1 MQKQWHNL
9 TTILKYS
16 NATPFKDRNDAGYIC
31 AYCFK
36 TYPDP
41 NVLRQH
47 THYDHDKEKPTYK
60 AGSGMSSFVAFLD
73 IVDLKCTICDQNM
86 ESINVLTEHLVN
98 QHDKKY
104 YLGVTDYFQPFKL
117 TSEPVIN
124 CCLCNEIFHNMKLL
138 MQHMN
143 KHYRNFICTICGAGF
158 VNSFRLNRHE
168 TTHGKKKSS
177 FTCRHCGQVFAAE
190 SKKKAHVNTEHKG
203 IAGDSVCQICK
214 ARFKNYYQKTRHMM
228 QVHNVEGI
236 KCDMCDK
243 SDQVEVFNSVLF
255 FVGVEKETSYIEIT
269 IKQEPASDSEQQD
282 TEFETV
288 IKIEKESD
296 EKESKKVIKGEKKS
310 AADKK
315 SKKDQILEM
324 EKHLKNISTILL
336 HTNATPIR
344 YHDGANYV
352 CALCPETYPLP
363 SELKLHVLEEHDQI
377 DKSSFMEGHRLT
389 SYVVKLDIT
398 NLRCLI
404 CHSEIEGFDHLFE
417 HLNTVHGK
425 GLHTDIPNHI
435 LPFRFVGN
443 GFDCVQ
449 CPKSFEH
456 FKLIQE
462 HMSVHYGN
470 YLCETCNSRFVNK
483 RTMQNHANRH
493 KKGDFPC
500 SQCAKIFD
508 TNRKKLNHEKFV
520 HAGDY
525 KRKKCPYCQEKF
537 TNYAKKR
544 SHMVKEHG
552 AEPLSVKCDICK
564 KTFSTRARLRG
575 HTRRD
580 HMECQHAC
588 TECEMRFFTKMELV
602 KHMVKHSPLREYQC
616 DICQKAYARKHTLRE
631 HLKIHANIRNF
642 KCELCAYTFVQKC
655 SWKTHMRNKHK
666 VKVP

>member
-1 MQKQWHNL
+1 
-9 TTILKYS
+9 
-16 NATPFKDRNDAGYIC
+16 
-31 AYCFK
+31 
-36 TYPDP
+36 
-41 NVLRQH
+41 
-47 THYDHDKEKPTYK
+47 
-60 AGSGMSSFVAFLD
+60 
-73 IVDLKCTICDQNM
+73 M
-86 ESINVLTEHLVN
+86 ESISNEGMCRCCASEGT
-98 QHDKKY
+98 
-104 YLGVTDYFQPFKL
+104 FKDFL
-117 TSEPVIN
+117 TSYHWMGEEEIYADMLRDCFAITLYTSDDVNNGGICEVCITQLRNACNFKRQVQQTEEQFKKRVQNSGLKSNVI
-124 CCLCNEIFHNMKLL
+124 KLE
-138 MQHMN
+138 M
-143 KHYRNFICTICGAGF
+143 AGGDDGEHSDTNLSDEF
-158 VNSFRLNRHE
+158 S
-168 TTHGKKKSS
+168 
-177 FTCRHCGQVFAAE
+177 AAE
-190 SKKKAHVNTEHKG
+190 FEVPIKEEKDEEKPKKRQAAKPSTSRAKKAKTEDGEPSAK
-203 IAGDSVCQICK
+203 
-214 ARFKNYYQKTRHMM
+214 R
-228 QVHNVEGI
+228 VEI
-236 KCDMCDK
+236 
-243 SDQVEVFNSVLF
+243 
-255 FVGVEKETSYIEIT
+255 ETSFVEIT
-269 IKQEPASDSEQQD
+269 IKQEPTSD
-282 TEFETV
+282 TEERETKLETV
-288 IKIEKESD
+288 VKIENVTD
-296 EKESKKVIKGEKKS
+296 DNVSKKVTKDPKKG

-363 SELKLHVLEEHDQI
+363 SELKMHVLEEHDEI

-404 CHSEIEGFDHLFE
+404 CHSEIEGFDPMHHLR
-417 HLNTVHGK
+417 TAHGK
-425 GLHTDIPNHI
+425 ELHTDIPNHI

-462 HMSVHYGN
+462 HMSIHYGN
-470 YLCETCNSRFVNK
+470 YICATCNAPFVNK

-520 HAGDY
+520 HDGDY

-544 SHMVKEHG
+544 SHMVQEHG
-552 AEPLSVKCDICK
+552 AEPLSVKCEICK

-588 TECEMRFFTKMELV
+588 TDCEMRFYTKLELV

-631 HLKIHANIRNF
+631 HLKIHANIRKF
-642 KCELCAYTFVQKC
+642 KCELCEFTFVQKC
-655 SWKTHMRNKHK
+655 SWKSHMRNKHK
-666 VKVP
+666 IKVP